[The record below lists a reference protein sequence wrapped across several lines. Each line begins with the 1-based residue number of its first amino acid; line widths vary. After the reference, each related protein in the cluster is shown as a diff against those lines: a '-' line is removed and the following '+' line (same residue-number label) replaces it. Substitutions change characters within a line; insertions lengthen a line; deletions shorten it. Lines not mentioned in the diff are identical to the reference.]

1 MRTFL
6 LVLVAVIVWPASTQ
20 AGTYLTTYL
29 GYDYFKVP
37 VFGQM
42 SSANV
47 KAACDAAGYVT
58 PCPGDGNC
66 YHSSYDCV
74 LTGLTACGLGSA
86 QMNEVSQVLCGSEPR
101 YCPAFDGVYIFMANW
116 NSGAACGV
124 ESGSYCANGHNYY
137 DRFAFCARADT
148 DYCLS
153 SPCAHGTCTD
163 GVASYTCSCENGWA
177 GNNCDQ
183 DIDDCASSPCAHGTC
198 NDGVASYTCSCE
210 NGWTGNNCDQ
220 DIDECASNPC
230 WLGGTCLDHVNG
242 YSCVCPGDSTGTNCE
257 TVSFSGQCYQFS
269 STALSH
275 QDSALACSANGG
287 RLVDVRDQEQQ
298 GFLADTIA
306 ASSGV
311 SNWLAMRTAPAEI
324 LNSDGSPVSGQ
335 LQWSSS
341 EPAEPCDL
349 CVLLDSSDNYLAKTA
364 PCTEQHNYVCQDA
377 QVSCDPNVCQ
387 NGGNCTSCFNGSA
400 TFCRCPDGFEG
411 DFCEINIDECA
422 SNPCQNGGT
431 CQDGI
436 NSYSCSCPTGF
447 HGDHCEF
454 DTNWCAQPEVQCP
467 FGWSCRDDISSFEC
481 YDPSPIFRRSAYSCS
496 SASCPVGMYCREK
509 GAASFSC
516 SAE

>member
-1 MRTFL
+1 MWNFL
-6 LVLVAVIVWPASTQ
+6 LVFVAVAVWPASTQ
-20 AGTYLTTYL
+20 
-29 GYDYFKVP
+29 
-37 VFGQM
+37 
-42 SSANV
+42 
-47 KAACDAAGYVT
+47 
-58 PCPGDGNC
+58 
-66 YHSSYDCV
+66 
-74 LTGLTACGLGSA
+74 
-86 QMNEVSQVLCGSEPR
+86 
-101 YCPAFDGVYIFMANW
+101 
-116 NSGAACGV
+116 
-124 ESGSYCANGHNYY
+124 
-137 DRFAFCARADT
+137 DT
-148 DYCLS
+148 VNACLS
-153 SPCAHGTCTD
+153 SPCVHGTCTD
-163 GVASYTCSCENGWA
+163 GAAA
-177 GNNCDQ
+177 G
-183 DIDDCASSPCAHGTC
+183 
-198 NDGVASYTCSCE
+198 SYTCSCE

-220 DIDECASNPC
+220 M
-230 WLGGTCLDHVNG
+230 
-242 YSCVCPGDSTGTNCE
+242 
-257 TVSFSGQCYQFS
+257 SFGGQCYQFS

-287 RLVDVRDQEQQ
+287 RLVDVMDHEQQ
-298 GFLADTIA
+298 SFLADKMA
-306 ASSGV
+306 ASSGN
-311 SNWLAMRTAPAEI
+311 SNWLAMKTAPTEI
-324 LNSDGSPVSGQ
+324 LNSDGTPVSGQ

-341 EPAEPCDL
+341 EPSEPCDL

-454 DTNWCAQPEVQCP
+454 DTDWCDHPEVQCP

-481 YDPSPIFRRSAYSCS
+481 YDPNPIVRRSAYSCS